1 MGQQDTA
8 PPPESFGFNLSPRMG
23 QELRNL
29 ITRSGGRRK
38 VIMKAIVKAEE
49 RNVDNELVTA
59 LIPGNGSTDKEIVLL
74 LTGQFVEGGLWSSEQ
89 RREFILAIATA
100 AAALPHARLIIK
112 LHAPQESEQDY
123 DEIIKGLPHPPIVC
137 KYAPLHE
144 LLNACSLAMTVS
156 STAALE
162 AMALGRPV
170 ILVNLFNDAGALFY
184 KGSGALF
191 AEKEK
196 DILPAINKA
205 LYDSQTRN
213 EMAKSM
219 ENFVYQQAHLQD
231 GQASKRIA
239 DLIIQMIEESRKARV
254 ET

>member
-1 MGQQDTA
+1 MAVLGDA
-8 PPPESFGFNLSPRMG
+8 VKGMLLSEGIKPERIVVTGNPKFDKLFYSRDGNSK
-23 QELRNL
+23 Q
-29 ITRSGGRRK
+29 K
-38 VIMKAIVKAEE
+38 VCEKW
-49 RNVDNELVTA
+49 D
-59 LIPGNGSTDKEIVLL
+59 IPTDKEIVLL